1 MESNEKPEDE
11 KHETGFEEKENL
23 ELSSSVAADECHK
36 EENVISELPMT
47 RFLFMLLQNLL
58 HFF

>member
-23 ELSSSVAADECHK
+23 ELSSAIAPVEHK
-36 EENVISELPMT
+36 EDNVIGKLLPANVC
-47 RFLFMLLQNLL
+47 FDLLKILL
-58 HFF
+58 NF